1 MGFVGKVL
9 IFILSPMRHSLNM
22 SEPPKNKRIED
33 KLVFLE
39 GTATELI
46 GENHKLK
53 EDLIL
58 SKKRYECMM

>member
-1 MGFVGKVL
+1 
-9 IFILSPMRHSLNM
+9 M